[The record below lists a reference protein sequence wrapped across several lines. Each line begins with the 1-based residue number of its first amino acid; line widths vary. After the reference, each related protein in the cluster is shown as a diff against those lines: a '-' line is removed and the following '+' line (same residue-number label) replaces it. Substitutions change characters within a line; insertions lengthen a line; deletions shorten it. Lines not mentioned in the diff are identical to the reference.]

1 MKKTFGSI
9 RQCALIGVSMIAL
22 APIAAH
28 AQTAPDQ
35 TAPEQDGGVP
45 LSEKEIQEII
55 VTGTLLRGVAPAGS
69 QTVSLDARAITAV
82 GANSTAQL
90 LASVPQTASYNSAP
104 IVSAISSSQI
114 TINRPN
120 LRNLPGTSGGGS
132 STLILVDGHR
142 LPGMG
147 VRQTVPDPDAIAPGA
162 IERVEI
168 VLDGGSSIYGADA
181 VGGVIN
187 FITRK
192 RFDGIEAKARYGFAD
207 NYQSL
212 NADVTVGKTWD
223 TASVY
228 VSYDYAWHD
237 SLYGRDRDYVRRLD
251 YTNGLPFDLT
261 CGAGNVSIGASV
273 YALPGLTRGT
283 GNRCDVSDARTF
295 YPSEERHSVFA
306 GLSLDSGGPITFDV
320 RAFYMN
326 RVNKGDG
333 GPITATATIAPI
345 NPFVPGTVFNPY
357 YRNTGDANSFQAQ
370 SVSMDFSPLL
380 GRHTSQRT
388 ALETWGFTPSM
399 SADLGSGWQLR
410 WLGNYGRGR
419 SEVRNQKI
427 DDGTLSTLVLTGNF
441 DPYNLSN
448 PVNSAV
454 LPLISNF
461 LDYGL
466 GKNEMMNTRV
476 VVDGSLAHLP
486 GGDVKIAVGGEYSYE
501 KYESRIDGT
510 VSASAVADIPLTNS
524 NRRIAAVFG
533 EVQVPVF
540 GEGNRS
546 TGLYSL
552 NLSASGRYDH
562 YSDFG
567 GTFNPK
573 FGLTYEPLEGVKL
586 HGSWGKSFQAPSLA
600 DGADAAPATIFAFPF
615 ILFANPAVAPLP
627 GQAQIFLGG
636 GGNDL
641 KPQKAKTWSAGLEI
655 APPSLPG
662 FLASLNYY
670 NIRFKDLID
679 IPPVFNPSVFYTL
692 FTGNYVM
699 NPTIAQVNALASQVP
714 DGLAAVSPYTVTP
727 GQVYSI
733 ADGRRTNLAAVNT
746 DGLDFSLAYD
756 HSTGFGSIYAQVNG
770 NYVLNRKEQSVAGAA
785 FVDTVKAQ
793 TRFIVSS
800 TLGTTI
806 GNLRAQATWRHLGGW
821 NVAPLASNLNQ
832 SRIKAYDTIN
842 LFAQYDFKGSG
853 VMENLALTF
862 NVDNLF
868 DKDPPAYNGSLNSLD
883 GYAVTSI
890 GRVFQFGISKKF

>member
-1 MKKTFGSI
+1 MKSNFGDI
-9 RQCALIGVSMIAL
+9 RKCVLVGISMIAL
-22 APIAAH
+22 APTATL
-28 AQTAPDQ
+28 AQANPD
-35 TAPEQDGGVP
+35 PETPP
-45 LSEKEIQEII
+45 LSDKQIEEII

-69 QTVSLDARAITAV
+69 QTVQLDAEAITAV

-90 LASVPQTASYNSAP
+90 LASVPQAASFNTAP
-104 IVSAISSSQI
+104 IVSAINSSQI

-120 LRNLPGTSGGGS
+120 LRNLPGASGGGS

-192 RFDGIEAKARYGFAD
+192 RFDGIEAKGRYGFGD
-207 NYQSL
+207 DYQSV
-212 NADVTVGKTWD
+212 NAGLTIGKTWD
-223 TASVY
+223 ALSVY
-228 VSYDYAWHD
+228 ASYDYAWHG

-251 YTNGLPFDLT
+251 YTNDLPFDLT
-261 CGAGNVSIGASV
+261 CGAGNVSIGSTV
-273 YALPGLTRGT
+273 YALPGLTAGN
-283 GNRCDVSDARTF
+283 GNRCDISDDRTF
-295 YPSEERHSVFA
+295 YPSEDRHSVFA
-306 GLSLDSGGPITFDV
+306 GLSMDDGGPVTVDI

-326 RVNKGDG
+326 RANRGDG

-370 SVSMDFSPLL
+370 SVSMDFSSVL
-380 GRHTSQRT
+380 GRRT
-388 ALETWGFTPSM
+388 DQSTRLETWGFTPSM
-399 SADLGSGWQLR
+399 SADLGDGWQLR
-410 WLGNYGRGR
+410 WLGNYGYGR
-419 SEVRNQKI
+419 SEVANQKI
-427 DDGTLSTLVLTGNF
+427 DDGALSTLVLTGNF

-448 PVNSAV
+448 PANAAA

-466 GKNEMMNTRV
+466 GKNEMINTRV

-486 GGDVKIAVGGEYSYE
+486 GGDVKIAVGGEYSHE
-501 KYESRIDGT
+501 NYESRIDGT
-510 VSASAVADIPLTNS
+510 VSASAIGDVPVNKAS
-524 NRRIAAVFG
+524 RSIAAVFG
-533 EVQVPVF
+533 EVQVPIF
-540 GEGNRS
+540 GAGNRS
-546 TGLYSL
+546 AGLYSL

-562 YSDFG
+562 YNDFG

-573 FGLTYEPLEGVKL
+573 FGLTYEPFEGL
-586 HGSWGKSFQAPSLA
+586 RLRGSWGKSFQAPSLA

-615 ILFANPAVAPLP
+615 ILFANPAVVPQP

-636 GGNDL
+636 GGNEL
-641 KPQKAKTWSAGLEI
+641 KPQKAKTWSAGLDLS
-655 APPSLPG
+655 PPSLPG
-662 FLASLNYY
+662 FQATLNYY

-679 IPPVFNPSVFYTL
+679 IPPVFNPATFFTL
-692 FTGNYVM
+692 FTNNYVM

-756 HSTGFGSIYAQVNG
+756 QPTGFGSLYLQANG
-770 NYVLNRKEQSVAGAA
+770 NYVLNRKEQAVAGST
-785 FVDTVKAQ
+785 FVDTVRAQ
-793 TRFIVSS
+793 TRLIVSS
-800 TLGTTI
+800 TLGANI
-806 GNLRAQATWRHLGGW
+806 GNLKAQATWRHLGGW
-821 NVAPLASNLNQ
+821 RVAPLPSNLNQ
-832 SRIKAYDTIN
+832 SRIDGFDTIN
-842 LFAQYDFKGSG
+842 LFAQYDFKAEGLMKG
-853 VMENLALTF
+853 LALTF
-862 NVDNLF
+862 NLDNVF
-868 DKDPPAYNGSLNSLD
+868 DKDPPAYRGTLNSLD
-883 GYAVTSI
+883 GYAVGSI
-890 GRVFQFGISKKF
+890 GRVFQFGVSKKF

>member
-1 MKKTFGSI
+1 MKRTFGSV
-9 RQCALIGVSMIAL
+9 RRCAMFGASVMAL
-22 APIAAH
+22 APAAAM
-28 AQTAPDQ
+28 AQASSD
-35 TAPEQDGGVP
+35 QDGQPP
-45 LSEKEIQEII
+45 LTEKEIQEII

-69 QTVSLDARAITAV
+69 ETVSLNAQAITAV

-90 LASVPQTASYNSAP
+90 LASVPQTASFNAAP

-120 LRNLPGTSGGGS
+120 LRNLPGGSGGGS

-192 RFDGIEAKARYGFAD
+192 RFDGIEAKGRYGVGD
-207 NYQSL
+207 DYQSI
-212 NADVTVGKTWD
+212 NADLTVGKSWD
-223 TASVY
+223 TVSVY
-228 VSYDYAWHD
+228 ASYNYAWHD

-251 YTNGLPFDLT
+251 YTTGLPFDLT
-261 CGAGNVSIGASV
+261 CGAGNVSIGSSI
-273 YALPGLTRGT
+273 YALPGLTLGS
-283 GNRCDVSDARTF
+283 GNRCDVSDNRTF
-295 YPSEERHSVFA
+295 YPSEQRHSLFA
-306 GLSLDSGGPITFDV
+306 GLSFDDGGPITFDV

-333 GPITATATIAPI
+333 GPVTATATIAPI
-345 NPFVPGTVFNPY
+345 NPYAAGTVFNPY

-370 SVSMDFSPLL
+370 SVSMDFSSLL
-380 GRHTSQRT
+380 GEHTKQST
-388 ALETWGFTPSM
+388 KLETWGITPTM
-399 SADLGSGWQLR
+399 TADLGSGWQLR
-410 WLGNYGRGR
+410 WLANFGRGR
-419 SEVRNQKI
+419 SEVANQKI

-448 PVNSAV
+448 PANAAV

-466 GKNEMMNTRV
+466 GKNEMINTRV

-486 GGDVKIAVGGEYSYE
+486 GGDIKVAVGGEYSYE

-510 VSASAVADIPLTNS
+510 VSASAIGDLPLNHT
-524 NRRIAAVFG
+524 NRRIAALFG

-540 GEGNRS
+540 GPDNR
-546 TGLYSL
+546 TGGLYALS
-552 NLSASGRYDH
+552 LSASGRYDH

-573 FGLTYEPLEGVKL
+573 FGITYEPFDGLKL
-586 HGSWGKSFQAPSLA
+586 RGTWGKSFQAPSLA

-615 ILFANPAVAPLP
+615 ILFANPAVAAQP

-636 GGNDL
+636 GGENL
-641 KPQKAKTWSAGLEI
+641 KPQKATTWSLGFDI

-662 FLASLNYY
+662 FVATLNYY

-679 IPPVFNPSVFYTL
+679 IPPVFNPSTFYTL
-692 FTGNYVM
+692 FTNNYIM

-714 DGLAAVSPYTVTP
+714 DGLAAVSPYTVVP

-733 ADGRRTNLAAVNT
+733 ADGRRTNLAAVET

-756 HSTGFGSIYAQVNG
+756 HPTGFGSIYTQING
-770 NYVLNRKEQSVAGAA
+770 NYVLNRKEQAVAGAT

-793 TRFIVSS
+793 TRFILSS
-800 TLGTTI
+800 TLGAGV
-806 GNLRAQATWRHLGGW
+806 GNLRAQVTWRHLGGW

-832 SRIKAYDTIN
+832 SKIKAYDTIN
-842 LFAQYDFKGSG
+842 MFAQYDFKGDGMMKDLS
-853 VMENLALTF
+853 LTF

-868 DKDPPAYNGSLNSLD
+868 DKDPPPYNGSLNSLD